1 MESWHAINELTER
14 LRVDMQST
22 ADMITA
28 RRRGGQT
35 LVCLD
40 GGRHGAQL
48 VHQIVSADQKL
59 VSFGDGKTPFKIS
72 KSQLAVMHAQIRMSV
87 CGELQQ
93 LLEIKR
99 RLHVE
104 PVNQSEAAA
113 LLADALADQVLS
125 LADPPLEVWLT
136 EEEHEQNELH
146 ELLTPS
152 THSELHELL
161 EPRLTEELHEQH
173 ELHELLTPS
182 PRSELHELLEPV
194 ISACLPGAS
203 GSHPADLPAP
213 TAGRTGAGSCHEVAI
228 GETSLRGAMAE
239 LPKDGDLTAKDEPV
253 VLSPD
258 QSPQPSPPPSPA
270 LPPPSPPSEGS
281 ASPPACR
288 FKRILATP
296 EEFSPSKRAC

>member
-1 MESWHAINELTER
+1 MKSGHAINELTER

-59 VSFGDGKTPFKIS
+59 VSFGDGKTPFKVS
-72 KSQLAVMHAQIRMSV
+72 KSQLADMHAQIRMSV

-113 LLADALADQVLS
+113 LLAEAPADEVFS
-125 LADPPLEVWLT
+125 LTDPLPEVWLT
-136 EEEHEQNELH
+136 EELHEQNELH

-152 THSELHELL
+152 TH
-161 EPRLTEELHEQH
+161 
-173 ELHELLTPS
+173 
-182 PRSELHELLEPV
+182 SELHELLEPV

-203 GSHPADLPAP
+203 GSHPADFPAP

-228 GETSLRGAMAE
+228 EETSLRGAMAE

-270 LPPPSPPSEGS
+270 LPPPSPPSEGN

-288 FKRILATP
+288 FKRTLATP